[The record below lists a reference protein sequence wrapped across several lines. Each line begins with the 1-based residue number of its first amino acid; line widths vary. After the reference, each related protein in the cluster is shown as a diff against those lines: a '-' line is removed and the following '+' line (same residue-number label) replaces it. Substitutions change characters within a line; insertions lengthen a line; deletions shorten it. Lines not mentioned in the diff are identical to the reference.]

1 MKSLK
6 IQESITNRDTRSL
19 KTYYNEL
26 TKFKLLTADE
36 EYEIAYKAFN
46 GDEKCRDLLVKHNLR
61 FVISVAKQYETKSIK
76 LEDLIN
82 EGNVGLVMASSKF
95 DPSRGFKFLTYGV
108 WWIRRYILS
117 YISENSKTIR
127 LPNNKINS
135 LAKIKI
141 EFNKLEQRLERQP
154 SFNEM
159 VSECNSGFSEDEIDF
174 YFSSLNNHMSSLDK
188 EIGNEG
194 STATMVDLMK
204 DDESLEPSSYLDDS
218 DREYR
223 QNSLLN
229 LLDTELEKEVI
240 NLLFGLDGQTPIALK
255 TIGFLM
261 GLTSER
267 VRQIRDISIRK
278 LKVSLTK

>member
-61 FVISVAKQYETKSIK
+61 FVISVAKQYETKSLK

-135 LAKIKI
+135 LAKIKV

-159 VSECNSGFSEDEIDF
+159 LSECNSGFSEDELDF
-174 YFSSLNNHMSSLDK
+174 YFASLNNHMSSLDK
-188 EIGNEG
+188 QIGNEG

-229 LLDTELEKEVI
+229 L
-240 NLLFGLDGQTPIALK
+240 
-255 TIGFLM
+255 
-261 GLTSER
+261 
-267 VRQIRDISIRK
+267 SI
-278 LKVSLTK
+278 TKNILSCFSS

>member
-1 MKSLK
+1 MKYINLLANTYELNCLFPTAK
-6 IQESITNRDTRSL
+6 IKSYKVIENYLISKIILEVNNETF
-19 KTYYNEL
+19 EL
-26 TKFKLLTADE
+26 THYIE
-36 EYEIAYKAFN
+36 
-46 GDEKCRDLLVKHNLR
+46 NL
-61 FVISVAKQYETKSIK
+61 FDTLSN
-76 LEDLIN
+76 LE
-82 EGNVGLVMASSKF
+82 NVL
-95 DPSRGFKFLTYGV
+95 
-108 WWIRRYILS
+108 
-117 YISENSKTIR
+117 N
-127 LPNNKINS
+127 INS
-135 LAKIKI
+135 LYISPIDDLTIVCDRKLWSEFYFPLMKTNKI

-159 VSECNSGFSEDEIDF
+159 LSECNSGFSEDELDF
-174 YFSSLNNHMSSLDK
+174 YFASLNNHMSSLDK
-188 EIGNEG
+188 QIGNEG

-240 NLLFGLDGQTPIALK
+240 NLLFGLDGQTPLALK

>member
-6 IQESITNRDTRSL
+6 IQEAITNRDTRSL

-26 TKFKLLTADE
+26 TKFKLLTPDE